1 MAPVLMA
8 AIVLIVLGIIAT
20 VAVPAIGWIVPL
32 IGLALLVA
40 YLFGFGKKAA
50 EPPA

>member
-1 MAPVLMA
+1 MAPVLMT

-20 VAVPAIGWIVPL
+20 AVVPAVGWILPL

>member
-1 MAPVLMA
+1 MAPVLILA
-8 AIVLIVLGIIAT
+8 VVLIVLGIVVT
-20 VAVPAIGWIVPL
+20 VAVPAVGWIVPL

>member
-1 MAPVLMA
+1 MAPVLIIA
-8 AIVLIVLGIIAT
+8 LVLIVLGIIAT
-20 VAVPAIGWIVPL
+20 VAAPAVGWIIPL